1 MRTPINNQRLS
12 CSPSPPCL
20 NAEVFHGLVAVLVV
34 CGFAVSTDAAEMKVV
49 GPRGGVVS
57 TKLGTTTHRTKYLL
71 EGGFDGVASGLGKSD
86 FFKAIAD
93 REKKIDTVLLA
104 REVSSKRIIKSIL
117 KQSKRVRKDHKDSFT
132 KVDSK
137 NIEEFLESAQFAK
150 EYPRGTR
157 FVVESGK
164 GARRPAYVVF
174 SSGGQQVS
182 RSEVTDAEQIKSV
195 RKFIALQKHWLK
207 HYEG

>member
-1 MRTPINNQRLS
+1 MRTSTSDHSLS
-12 CSPSPPCL
+12 CPPSLSCL
-20 NAEVFHGLVAVLVV
+20 VAPNLHGLVAVLVF
-34 CGFAVSTDAAEMKVV
+34 CGFVVSTDAAEMKLV
-49 GPRGGVVS
+49 GPSGGVAS

-71 EGGFDGVASGLGKSD
+71 EGGFDGVKSGLGESD

-93 REKKIDTVLLA
+93 RVKKIDTVLL
-104 REVSSKRIIKSIL
+104 VKRIIKSIL
-117 KQSKRVRKDHKDSFT
+117 KQSKRVRKDHKESFT
-132 KVDSK
+132 KVDTK

-164 GARRPAYVVF
+164 GKRKPAYVVY

-182 RSEVTDAEQIKSV
+182 RSEVTDTEQIKSV
-195 RKFIALQKHWLK
+195 RKFMALQKHWHK